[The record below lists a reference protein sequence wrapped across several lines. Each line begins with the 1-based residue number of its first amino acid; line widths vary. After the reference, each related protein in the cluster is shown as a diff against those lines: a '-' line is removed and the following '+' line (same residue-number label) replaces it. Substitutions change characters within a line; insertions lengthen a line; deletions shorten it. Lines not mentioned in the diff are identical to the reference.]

1 MSINFKAMKNTFY
14 FILIIISSLS
24 CKAQTYPL
32 RTYTQLSEGSYLR
45 DTNNELP
52 EYEGTW
58 KAVWDGKIIY
68 LKIKKINYNYNETL
82 KFYADILIIKF
93 KVTDTNGNI
102 LFDNTNL
109 DDDLAKIKGGKFK
122 KSNQKY
128 SLSYVDN
135 DICGLNGFI
144 EIDFTDASKTKLN
157 WKFNEGSNL
166 ITKDCPYYNAAVFP
180 QPLPKEVILTKQ

>member
-1 MSINFKAMKNTFY
+1 MKNTFY